1 MKRLNLLWALMALL
15 IVTSCSKDDEPGNGF
30 AYSDEDLAG
39 VYNLEEVQSDGD
51 VWTAELILM
60 EDGTASYKSYI
71 DGLLSFGYE
80 DLTWD
85 HLWSDVRS
93 EGQDYEAVETYF
105 ADGSRQLNFIVKTNV
120 DGSVYLQ
127 SIGVFNKTGVISD
140 LDDQDDGESDTT
152 SEYEEADFVGKW
164 VNTSWDVYIDLK
176 EDGVGEQKDPSEQV
190 YDITWKIEQVE
201 SVDDQGND
209 VMVDAIIVTD
219 DSDMFTQLLI
229 EDVNDKI
236 ILFDE
241 DNTIRYSKE

>member
-30 AYSDEDLAG
+30 AYSDENLVG

-71 DGLLSFGYE
+71 DGSLSFGYE
-80 DLTWD
+80 DLTWG

-93 EGQDYEAVETYF
+93 EGQNYEAVETYLS
-105 ADGSRQLNFIVKTNV
+105 DGSRHLNFMVKTNT
-120 DGSVYLQ
+120 DGSIYLKG
-127 SIGVFNKTGVISD
+127 IGVFNKTGVISD
-140 LDDQDDGESDTT
+140 LDDKNDGQSDTT
-152 SEYEEADFVGKW
+152 TEYDEADFIGKW
-164 VNTSWDVYIDLK
+164 INTSWDVYIDLK
-176 EDGVGEQKDPSEQV
+176 ADGIGEQKDPSEQV
-190 YDITWKIEQVE
+190 YDVSWNIEKVE

-209 VMVDAIIVTD
+209 VMVDAIVITD
-219 DSDMFTQLLI
+219 DSDMFTQLII
-229 EDVNDKI
+229 ENVNNVI
-236 ILFDE
+236 TLYDE